1 MRCFQITAFFFAAS
15 LFIPAARSQKTP
27 LQIPPIDHFEIGR
40 QFFFDF
46 GPPFHYFEIFLV
58 RSADSGSSVKRI
70 SLTPPGDACLS
81 PAQIESGSTTLDAQ
95 VSDLLGNSNPCSI
108 PEKELRRER
117 KRCKGCLV
125 FSGANVT
132 MRVPCGT
139 RTRLIRADVLDRD
152 MFDAVPNTPEHT
164 SWTMQLLDRLAS
176 TLGPGVLDKPAFY
189 SPTGDRK
196 PAVPVEPEILGGLE
210 SGAYDN
216 LFPKSDE
223 KPSSIYRAT
232 QIPLA
237 QPTVKLLTSSP
248 FAPQD
253 PALPKY
259 PPLPRF
265 ARVQGPVSFT
275 LVPDTAGNPGSLS
288 FVSGNPLLQGVVR
301 EVASTW
307 KFPKAAAGQTI
318 SATIEFALN
327 CPTAPK

>member
-1 MRCFQITAFFFAAS
+1 MRRLQIIAFVFAAS
-15 LFIPAARSQKTP
+15 LFIPATRSQEKP

-46 GPPFHYFEIFLV
+46 GPPFDYFEIFLV
-58 RSADSGSSVKRI
+58 RSAGSGSSAKRI

-81 PAQIESGSTTLDAQ
+81 PAQIESTSATLEEQ
-95 VSDLLGNSNPCSI
+95 ISDLFGNSNPCSI
-108 PEKELRRER
+108 SEKELRRER

-139 RTRLIRADVLDRD
+139 RTRLIRADVLDHD
-152 MFDAVPNTPEHT
+152 MFDAAPKTPEHT

-176 TLGPGVLDKPAFY
+176 TLEPGVVNKPAFY
-189 SPTGDRK
+189 SPTGERK
-196 PAVPVEPEILGGLE
+196 TEVHLELEILGDLE

-232 QIPLA
+232 QIPVA
-237 QPTVKLLTSSP
+237 QPTVQLLTSSP
-248 FAPQD
+248 FAPHN

-265 ARVQGPVSFT
+265 ARIQGSVSFT
-275 LVPDTAGNPGSLS
+275 LVPDATGNAGSLS

-301 EVASTW
+301 EAAATW

-318 SATIEFALN
+318 SATIEFSLN
-327 CPTAPK
+327 CPTTPK